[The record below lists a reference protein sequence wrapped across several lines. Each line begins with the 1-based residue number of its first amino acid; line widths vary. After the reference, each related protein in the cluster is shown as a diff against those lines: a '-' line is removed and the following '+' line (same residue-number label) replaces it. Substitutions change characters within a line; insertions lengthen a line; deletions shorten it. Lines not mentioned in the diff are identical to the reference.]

1 MNNYNESYE
10 TILEKYGLLK
20 TVVRERFPSKLKLS
34 PEFISAFQEEFTRQT
49 APTITEDENG
59 NELKTEGRNRHTVIR
74 EFQKAIKF
82 LTKGI

>member
-1 MNNYNESYE
+1 MKKYNESYE
-10 TILEKYGLLK
+10 TSLEKYGLLK
-20 TVVRERFPSKLKLS
+20 SVVRERFPSKLKLS
-34 PEFISAFQEEFTRQT
+34 PEFIQAFQEEFKKQT

-59 NELKTEGRNRHTVIR
+59 QEIRTEGRNRHTVIR

>member
-1 MNNYNESYE
+1 MKKYNESYE

-34 PEFISAFQEEFTRQT
+34 PEFIQAFQEEFKKQT

-59 NELKTEGRNRHTVIR
+59 QEIRTEGRNRHTVIR